1 MAASASSGTDPTEHA
16 VESELSE
23 PATELPGSAEPEVTA
38 ELKLPARRRH
48 LLKPV
53 LAILGVCAL
62 LGVVVVAA
70 LTRDGSNGSDKP
82 RKPRFTVAALTPKPG
97 SVVPHKAAPV
107 PARLTEWSAGIAER
121 TDIPARV
128 VQAYGRAEQ
137 KMRGLDPRCGISWAT
152 LAGLGRVESS
162 HGEYGGSEV
171 RPDGTLSKPII
182 GVALD
187 GHEGVLAIK
196 DTDGGELDGDPK
208 WDRAVG
214 AMQFVPATWHKWAM
228 RASGDGRDPD
238 PQNVDDA
245 ALTSARYLCGTGGD
259 LSTPSGWWHGVLTY
273 NKSVSYG
280 RKVFSGADAY
290 ARVNV
295 AAAAG

>member
-1 MAASASSGTDPTEHA
+1 VAASASSGTDPRE
-16 VESELSE
+16 ESELSE
-23 PATELPGSAEPEVTA
+23 PATHLPDSPKREAKPRFEP
-38 ELKLPARRRH
+38 PARRRR

-70 LTRDGSNGSDKP
+70 LTRAGSDGSDKP

-107 PARLTEWSAGIAER
+107 PAKLAAWSEGIAER

-128 VQAYGRAEQ
+128 VLAYGTAER
-137 KMRGLDPRCGISWAT
+137 KMRALDPGCRISWAT

-162 HGEYGGSEV
+162 HGEYGGAEV

-182 GVALD
+182 GVPLD

-196 DTDGGELDGDPK
+196 DTDGGKLDGDPT

-214 AMQFVPATWHKWAM
+214 AMQFVPATWHKWGM

-259 LSTPSGWWHGVLTY
+259 LSTPRGWWRGVLTY

-290 ARVNV
+290 ARVTV
-295 AAAAG
+295 SATG